1 MNLIFSGLILILS
14 LIFIKKIITKTS
26 GKTVADERT
35 ELVKLKAS
43 RAAFVTFT
51 ITIAI
56 SSFLLI
62 FLSHNGHVTSNF
74 IYHIGVITSYLA
86 SLLLILF
93 IIFYAY
99 FNNNS

>member
-1 MNLIFSGLILILS
+1 MNLIFSGLVVILS
-14 LIFIKKIITKTS
+14 MIFIQKVISKNRR
-26 GKTVADERT
+26 KTVADERT
-35 ELVKLKAS
+35 ELIKLKAS

-62 FLSHNGHVTSNF
+62 FLSQNGSITSNF
-74 IYHIGVITSYLA
+74 TYHVGVITSYLA
-86 SLLLILF
+86 SLILVLF

-99 FNNNS
+99 FNSNS